1 MKNITKILITIL
13 SLTLLFVIGC
23 GDRPTGSTPSN
34 IPVATGEN
42 VTSLTGTYGFTGAGT
57 ETTSDGTTIHVKI
70 DTITG
75 TVTKDN
81 AESMINAYSKDIMIQ
96 NNTITA
102 LFLADAQLK
111 KTADANTVHAGGEP
125 KYDEEDGSTITDY
138 IKITFDDINDPKTAE
153 IEYRIKLDSA
163 GGNFEAVAKS
173 VAPYTRV
180 QIPSGGGTEG
190 GI

>member
-13 SLTLLFVIGC
+13 SLILLFAIGC

-42 VTSLTGTYGFTGAGT
+42 VTSLTGTYQFTGAGT
-57 ETTSDGTTIHVKI
+57 ETTKTDGTTIHVKI

-75 TVTKDN
+75 TVTEDGAN
-81 AESMINAYSKDIMIQ
+81 SMINAYSKDIMIQ

-111 KTADANTVHAGGEP
+111 KTADANTVEAGDGKP
-125 KYDEEDGSTITDY
+125 KDDGDGGTIIDY
-138 IKITFDDINDPKTAE
+138 IKITFDDINDPQTAE

-163 GGNFEAVAKS
+163 EGNFEAVAKS

-180 QIPSGGGTEG
+180 QIPSGGGG
-190 GI
+190 GN

>member
-13 SLTLLFVIGC
+13 SLILLFAIGC

-42 VTSLTGTYGFTGAGT
+42 VTSLTGTYGFEGAGT
-57 ETTSDGTTIHVKI
+57 DTTSDGTTIHVKI

-81 AESMINAYSKDIMIQ
+81 AESMINYASKDIMIQ

-111 KTADANTVHAGGEP
+111 KTADANTVEAGDGKP
-125 KYDEEDGSTITDY
+125 KDDGDGGTIIDY
-138 IKITFDDINDPKTAE
+138 IKITFDDINDPQTAE

-163 GGNFEAVAKS
+163 EGNFEAVAKS

-180 QIPSGGGTEG
+180 SIPAGGGG
-190 GI
+190 GN

>member
-13 SLTLLFVIGC
+13 SLILLFAIGC
-23 GDRPTGSTPSN
+23 GDRPTGSTPSD

-42 VTSLTGTYGFTGAGT
+42 VTSLTGPYGFTGAGT
-57 ETTSDGTTIHVKI
+57 DTTSDGTTIHVKI

-81 AESMINAYSKDIMIQ
+81 AESMINYASKDIMIQ
-96 NNTITA
+96 NNTITT
-102 LFLADAQLK
+102 LFLENAQLK
-111 KTADANTVHAGGEP
+111 KHADANTVHAGGEP
-125 KYDEEDGSTITDY
+125 KDDGDGGTITDY
-138 IKITFDDINDPKTAE
+138 IKITFDDINDPQTAV

-163 GGNFEAVAKS
+163 DGNFEAIAKS

-180 QIPSGGGTEG
+180 STSAGGGG
-190 GI
+190 GN